1 MKKKILVIS
10 HDFVKKVNIKVY
22 EELQKNKKNIKI
34 LCLRPKKL
42 YINKKHIKSDFN
54 QKDCN
59 VKILETKILFNNLRL
74 LYFKN
79 ISQIIKKFK
88 PSEVI
93 IHNDPISLQVIIL
106 AILSFINNYSIYC
119 MSNENKIISYT
130 KKLYIQKIP
139 RIILLLILN
148 FFVKYKIKNI
158 FCISKQIKKNYDF
171 LGYKKKTILMPLG
184 YDKKIFKRKNNK
196 NKIFTIS
203 YFGRISPEKGIHI
216 LIKALEKV
224 EFKFNFFLDTGHIED
239 KNYFKEILKK
249 LKKILPSSY
258 ISLINCNHFE
268 IANFMSKSDLVV
280 LPSIYEEQYGRVI
293 QESVACGSLVIGSRV
308 GAIPEIIKDNDLLF
322 EKNNYRQLA
331 TKINLLKNRN
341 FYKNKINKIYK
352 IITKERSLDKQLYIL
367 KNLF

>member
-1 MKKKILVIS
+1 
-10 HDFVKKVNIKVY
+10 
-22 EELQKNKKNIKI
+22 
-34 LCLRPKKL
+34 
-42 YINKKHIKSDFN
+42 
-54 QKDCN
+54 
-59 VKILETKILFNNLRL
+59 
-74 LYFKN
+74 
-79 ISQIIKKFK
+79 
-88 PSEVI
+88 
-93 IHNDPISLQVIIL
+93 
-106 AILSFINNYSIYC
+106 
-119 MSNENKIISYT
+119 MSNENKIISYPQ
-130 KKLYIQKIP
+130 KFYLQKIP

-148 FFVKYKIKNI
+148 FFVKYKIKKI

-184 YDKKIFKRKNNK
+184 YDKKIFKRKNTK

-203 YFGRISPEKGIHI
+203 YFGRISREKGIHI

-224 EFKFNFFLDTGHIED
+224 EFKFNFFLDTGHVED

-249 LKKILPSSY
+249 LKKILPPSHV
-258 ISLINCNHFE
+258 SLINCNHFE

-331 TKINLLKNRN
+331 AKINLLKNRN
-341 FYKNKINKIYK
+341 FYKNKIKKIYK
-352 IITKERSLDKQLYIL
+352 IITKERTLDKQLHIL

>member
-10 HDFVKKVNIKVY
+10 HDFVKKVNIQVY
-22 EELQKNKKNIKI
+22 EELKKKNIEI
-34 LCLRPKKL
+34 LCVRPKKL
-42 YINKKHIKSDFN
+42 YINNKHIKSDFN
-54 QKDCN
+54 QKNCK
-59 VKILETKILFNNLRL
+59 VKIKEANILFSNLRL
-74 LYFKN
+74 LYFRN

-88 PSEVI
+88 PTDVI

-106 AILSFINNYSIYC
+106 VILSFINKYSILC
-119 MSNENKIISYT
+119 MSNENKIISYPQ
-130 KKLYIQKIP
+130 KFYLQKIP

-148 FFVKYKIKNI
+148 FFVKYKIKKI

-184 YDKKIFKRKNNK
+184 YDKKIFKRKNTK

-203 YFGRISPEKGIHI
+203 YFGRISREKGIHI

-224 EFKFNFFLDTGHIED
+224 EFKFNFFLDTGHVED

-249 LKKILPSSY
+249 LKKILPPSHV
-258 ISLINCNHFE
+258 SLINCNHFE

-331 TKINLLKNRN
+331 AKINLLKNRN
-341 FYKNKINKIYK
+341 FYKNKIKKIYK
-352 IITKERSLDKQLYIL
+352 IITKERTLDKQLHIL